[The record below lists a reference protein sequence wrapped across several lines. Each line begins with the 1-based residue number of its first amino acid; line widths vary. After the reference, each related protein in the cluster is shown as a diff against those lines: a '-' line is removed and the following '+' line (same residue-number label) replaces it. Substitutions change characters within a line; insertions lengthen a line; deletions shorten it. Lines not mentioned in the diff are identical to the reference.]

1 MFVTGRLVNVSS
13 TKTRNLHYFTQWKDK
28 RMAPL
33 QCPSLVY
40 KDLRTRYLPNNV
52 NVWYAITGR
61 NVSLHIAIEWIC
73 FFLLND
79 PYTSICNDEI
89 QARNERSRRSTGS
102 HVFTCRFGSRDDFA
116 VWTNWRIWAVF
127 FQRNFAI
134 CHSEVFQWFFS
145 LKLWLSV
152 VFEL

>member
-1 MFVTGRLVNVSS
+1 MSDSTEKLIRYCVWTFDVCDWEVGECLFNKDSQLALFYPMKRQADGPTSMPFTGIQRSEDTLSAKQCECLICHYRQKRFVA
-13 TKTRNLHYFTQWKDK
+13 HCHW
-28 RMAPL
+28 M
-33 QCPSLVY
+33 
-40 KDLRTRYLPNNV
+40 DL
-52 NVWYAITGR
+52 
-61 NVSLHIAIEWIC
+61 

-134 CHSEVFQWFFS
+134 CHSEVF
-145 LKLWLSV
+145 
-152 VFEL
+152 